1 MKLRAQQRKGLQCV
15 SMLDDFGKL
24 GGIKF
29 SNKERL
35 RSCHDLLCL
44 VANPG
49 IFEQTFAYELIGMS
63 FLYLF

>member
-1 MKLRAQQRKGLQCV
+1 
-15 SMLDDFGKL
+15 MLDDFGKQ
-24 GGIKF
+24 GGIKL

-49 IFEQTFAYELIGMS
+49 IFEQTFRRELIGMS
-63 FLYLF
+63 VFLFLVFNLRYKFSCLKI